1 MTNSDLERLL
11 ELYADTWA
19 GMKEVK
25 EAVALL
31 KEENESV
38 DDKRIQLNKAL
49 CLAQDEISKL
59 KEDKDCSCTKDDF
72 IADNCPT
79 HGEDEKEV
87 ADFKS
92 KQIKEA
98 LKLREL
104 VEDRIPFLQK
114 NIDMNYDKIMIE
126 ILDNEMRN
134 LQTLLKQSQT
144 TDKEE
149 GEA

>member
-1 MTNSDLERLL
+1 LTNSDLERLL
-11 ELYADTWA
+11 ELEQ
-19 GMKEVK
+19 KILES
-25 EAVALL
+25 LL
-31 KEENESV
+31 DN
-38 DDKRIQLNKAL
+38 N
-49 CLAQDEISKL
+49 
-59 KEDKDCSCTKDDF
+59 DCSCTKDDF

-114 NIDMNYDKIMIE
+114 NIDMNYDKIIIE
-126 ILDNEMRN
+126 IYANEMRN
-134 LQTLLKQSQT
+134 LQSLLKQSQT
-144 TDKEE
+144 TLKEE
-149 GEA
+149 GKAI